1 MISASVETY
10 KIKKSINIENKISKP
25 KVKKKNDSEPS
36 NKILNENKLESKQ
49 TESKQTNI
57 YETDLSDSDQFQETN
72 ISASGEPHFTHKALI
87 SCLNS
92 DEFKTDSNLN
102 PTQIEIITNTGF
114 LQNKQALCIVAC
126 AGSGKTTTIINKV
139 IYMIK
144 YLNCNPKEFILT
156 TFTRNAADEMSKRM
170 RKYLDSNIV
179 NDITIG
185 TFHSIALNQIIK
197 NNYQIEETKP
207 ESMPEEYLVKYLEL
221 LNSNNISSY
230 KYLFI
235 DEFQDINQLQ
245 YDIIKKWYE
254 KCKLLI
260 VVGDDQQNIYT
271 FRNTSIKYI
280 LNFQTE
286 FNNSE
291 YKYLIKNYRCN
302 QGIVSLSNAIISF
315 NTDKIDKQILAGN
328 DNKLKRPKI
337 RFFQNDQ
344 KEKEYILEYIKKIY
358 QNYSDQIKPSI
369 AILSRTNKKLYKIE
383 NFLAL
388 NSIHVQMLDAELKET
403 NNSNIYY
410 NVDSNII
417 LTTIHGSKGLEF
429 DYVIIINCVDGS
441 FPIVGADL
449 QEERRLF
456 YVACTRAKKELLI
469 TSLWFDKFKPS
480 RFIYELYNLD
490 PTIADFVS
498 FNWTDSTYENLM
510 SNRTNK
516 ISEMLANLSIETFLD
531 MKNNNIL
538 PPDEYLN
545 FNLIDIHSSIN
556 SEDIIN
562 YSNITDLNVVFSHMM
577 DLQLEKMILDLVKSK
592 EHIYLPYVKNDQ
604 IFKNNRHSLKYALK
618 DYICS
623 GSEDQI
629 KKHIDYFK
637 KSKSEFIIPLCKKN
651 VQNIFN
657 LLSEPELHTIDL
669 NNITKNS
676 KIALLASYNKFQN
689 QNMRAIDMI
698 DDIFNLSICNELI
711 KGRYSLQLLINN
723 IEYINKIEL
732 IEFLIN
738 IYEWLKSNV
747 ELAEHVD
754 YNYDII
760 INKYIVGKIN
770 LILDNRMIIIE
781 SNISP
786 KPSINDYIKYLL
798 FWSKYNIDNIDS
810 TKLTIIQYYNPIA
823 GKIFEWD
830 MTDFIINNYSKY
842 DQIYNYFLNMAL
854 KKT

>member
-1 MISASVETY
+1 MNSKSSKTH
-10 KIKKSINIENKISKP
+10 KIKKPIKTDNNVIKQKNIHNNDTTVSKKNVNINIQDIILIPDIDISDTE
-25 KVKKKNDSEPS
+25 VFTDIS
-36 NKILNENKLESKQ
+36 NTDISDTDISD
-49 TESKQTNI
+49 TEV
-57 YETDLSDSDQFQETN
+57 F
-72 ISASGEPHFTHKALI
+72 
-87 SCLNS
+87 
-92 DEFKTDSNLN
+92 TDSNLN
-102 PTQIEIITNTGF
+102 PTQKEIITDTGF
-114 LQNKQALCIVAC
+114 MNMKQAQCIVAC

-156 TFTRNAADEMSKRM
+156 TFTRNASQEISKRM

-185 TFHSIALNQIIK
+185 TFHSIALNQIIE

-207 ESMPEEYLVKYLEL
+207 DSIPEEYLIKYLDL
-221 LNSNNISSY
+221 LNLNNISTY

-254 KCKLLI
+254 KCRLLI

-280 LNFQTE
+280 LNFCTE
-286 FNNSE
+286 FSSAE

-302 QGIVSLSNAIISF
+302 QGIVSFSNAIISF

-328 DNKLKRPKI
+328 DQKTIKPKI

-344 KEKEYILEYIKKIY
+344 KEKEYILEYIKRIY
-358 QNYSDQIKPSI
+358 QNSNHSNHSNNYNSPSI

-388 NSIHVQMLDAELKET
+388 NSIQTQILDAEIKKNILNT
-403 NNSNIYY
+403 DINSNIFL
-410 NVDSNII
+410 S
-417 LTTIHGSKGLEF
+417 TIHGSKGLEF
-429 DYVIIINCVDGS
+429 DYVIIINCIDGS
-441 FPIVGADL
+441 FPIIGADL

-490 PTIADFVS
+490 SGIADFVS
-498 FNWTDSTYENLM
+498 FNWTESTYENLM
-510 SNRTNK
+510 SNRTNR
-516 ISEMLANLSIETFLD
+516 ISEMLSNLSIETYLEL
-531 MKNNNIL
+531 KSNNIL

-545 FNLIDIHSSIN
+545 FNLINIHKSIN
-556 SEDIIN
+556 PIDIIN
-562 YSNITDLNVVFSHMM
+562 YANITDLNVVFSHMM
-577 DLQLEKMILDLVKSK
+577 NLQLEKMILQLVNSK
-592 EHIYLPYVKNDQ
+592 EHIFLLYAKNDQ
-604 IFKNNRHSLKYALK
+604 IFKNNRHSLKYA
-618 DYICS
+618 
-623 GSEDQI
+623 I
-629 KKHIDYFK
+629 KEYLDNNDESQLIKHIEYFK
-637 KSKSEFIIPLCKKN
+637 KSKSEFIIELCKKN
-651 VQNIFN
+651 LQNIFN
-657 LLSEPELHTIDL
+657 LLSEPELQTIDY
-669 NNITKNS
+669 NNITKNNKS
-676 KIALLASYNKFQN
+676 ALFVSYYKFQN
-689 QNMRAIDMI
+689 QNMRALDMI

-711 KGRYSLQLLINN
+711 KGRFSLQLLINN

-738 IYEWLKSNV
+738 IYEWLKSNI
-747 ELAEHVD
+747 ELAEYID

-760 INKYIVGKIN
+760 INKFIIGKIN

-781 SNISP
+781 SKITQ

-798 FWSKYNIDNIDS
+798 FWSKYNLDNINNIEQN
-810 TKLTIIQYYNPIA
+810 TKLTIIQYYNPIT

-830 MTDFIINNYSKY
+830 MSDFILNSDNKY
-842 DQIYNYFLNMAL
+842 ELIYNYFLNMSIQTKL
-854 KKT
+854 N

>member
-1 MISASVETY
+1 MNSESIKTH
-10 KIKKSINIENKISKP
+10 KIKKPIKTDNNVIKQKNIHINDTNVSKKNININIQDIILIPDINISDTE
-25 KVKKKNDSEPS
+25 VFTDISNTEISDTDISDSEV
-36 NKILNENKLESKQ
+36 
-49 TESKQTNI
+49 
-57 YETDLSDSDQFQETN
+57 F
-72 ISASGEPHFTHKALI
+72 
-87 SCLNS
+87 
-92 DEFKTDSNLN
+92 TDSNLN
-102 PTQIEIITNTGF
+102 PIQKEIIIDTGF
-114 LQNKQALCIVAC
+114 MTMKQAQCIVAC

-156 TFTRNAADEMSKRM
+156 TFTRNASQEISKRM

-185 TFHSIALNQIIK
+185 TFHSIALNQIIQ
-197 NNYQIEETKP
+197 NNYKIEETKP
-207 ESMPEEYLVKYLEL
+207 DSIPEEYLIKYLDL
-221 LNSNNISSY
+221 LNTNNISTY

-245 YDIIKKWYE
+245 YEIIKKWYE

-280 LNFQTE
+280 LNFCTE
-286 FNNSE
+286 FSNAE

-328 DNKLKRPKI
+328 DKKTIKPKV

-344 KEKEYILEYIKKIY
+344 KEKEYILEYIRKIHQY
-358 QNYSDQIKPSI
+358 SNNYNSPSI

-388 NSIHVQMLDAELKET
+388 NSIQTQILDAEIKKDILDSDI
-403 NNSNIYY
+403 NSNIFL
-410 NVDSNII
+410 S
-417 LTTIHGSKGLEF
+417 TIHGSKGLEF
-429 DYVIIINCVDGS
+429 DYVIIINCIDGS
-441 FPIVGADL
+441 FPIIGADL

-490 PTIADFVS
+490 STIADFVS
-498 FNWTDSTYENLM
+498 FNWTESTYENLM

-516 ISEMLANLSIETFLD
+516 ISEMLSNLSIETYLD
-531 MKNNNIL
+531 LKSNNIL

-545 FNLIDIHSSIN
+545 FNLINIHKSIN
-556 SEDIIN
+556 PSDIIN
-562 YSNITDLNVVFSHMM
+562 YANITDLNVVFSHMM
-577 DLQLEKMILDLVKSK
+577 NLQLEKMILQLVNSK
-592 EHIYLPYVKNDQ
+592 DHIFLLYAKNDQ
-604 IFKNNRHSLKYALK
+604 IFKNNRHSLKYA
-618 DYICS
+618 
-623 GSEDQI
+623 I
-629 KKHIDYFK
+629 KEYLSSDDDSQLIKHIEYFK
-637 KSKSEFIIPLCKKN
+637 KSKSEFIIELCKKN
-651 VQNIFN
+651 LQNIFN
-657 LLSEPELHTIDL
+657 LLSEPELQTIDY
-669 NNITKNS
+669 NNITKNNKS
-676 KIALLASYNKFQN
+676 ALFVSYNKFQN
-689 QNMRAIDMI
+689 QNMRALDMI
-698 DDIFNLSICNELI
+698 DDILNLSISNELI
-711 KGRYSLQLLINN
+711 KGRFSLQLLINN

-738 IYEWLKSNV
+738 IYEWLKSNI
-747 ELAEHVD
+747 ELAEYID

-760 INKYIVGKIN
+760 INKFIIGKIN

-781 SNISP
+781 SKITQ

-798 FWSKYNIDNIDS
+798 FWSKYNLDNIDNIGQN
-810 TKLTIIQYYNPIA
+810 TKLTIIQYYNPIT

-830 MTDFIINNYSKY
+830 MSDFILNSDNKY
-842 DQIYNYFLNMAL
+842 DLIYNYFLNMSTH
-854 KKT
+854 KNETN